1 MSCQFGN
8 TKFKLEWSQ
17 DQEEPSFVLYYDGH
31 PIIDA
36 SLLNHPMLDEDWD
49 GVSIDMDYFDEIKY
63 DVDFPTKKGFRL
75 KPQYVPK

>member
-1 MSCQFGN
+1 
-8 TKFKLEWSQ
+8 
-17 DQEEPSFVLYYDGH
+17 
-31 PIIDA
+31 
-36 SLLNHPMLDEDWD
+36 MLDEDWD